1 LIDIHSHVLYG
12 LDDGAADRQMSLA
25 MLKMAAETGTTDIVA
40 TPHADVT
47 YSFRPDL
54 VAECV
59 ADLAEASGGTPRL
72 HTGCDFHLQYENIQD
87 AIANPTRYTINHK
100 SYLLVEF
107 SDLVIFP
114 NTGEILDSLMASGMR
129 PIITHP
135 ERNELLQ
142 QRVAML
148 AEWAERGCLLQ
159 VTSGS
164 LFGDFGGRARK
175 TAEELMNRGLVHFVA
190 SDAHDCTHRPPR
202 LDRARER
209 VADRWG
215 PETAERLFVSNPAA
229 VLTGEPLPSP
239 PPPAHPG
246 PSRRK
251 WYKFWT

>member
-1 LIDIHSHVLYG
+1 
-12 LDDGAADRQMSLA
+12 

-47 YSFRPDL
+47 YSYRPDL
-54 VAECV
+54 IAKCV
-59 ADLAEASGGTPRL
+59 ADLAEASGGVPRL

-114 NTGEILDSLMASGMR
+114 NTGEILESLMAAGMR
-129 PIITHP
+129 PILTHP

-142 QRVAML
+142 QRVAVL
-148 AEWAERGCLLQ
+148 AEWAERGYLLQ
-159 VTSGS
+159 VTAGS

-175 TAEELMNRGLVHFVA
+175 TAEDLMDRGLVHFVA

-202 LDRARER
+202 LDLAHER
-209 VADRWG
+209 VAERWG
-215 PETAERLFVSNPAA
+215 SETAERLLVSNPAA
-229 VLTGEPLPSP
+229 VLTGQPLPPP
-239 PPPAHPG
+239 PPPAARG
-246 PSRRK
+246 RCRRK
-251 WYKFWT
+251 WYNLWT